1 MVYTCDSMIN
11 TDQLKAR
18 EEIGRKIRQVRES
31 KNLTQMGVAEQA
43 GIQVNYFAM
52 IERGEVNFTFD
63 KLFRIIKAL
72 KVKSSQI
79 LPF

>member
-1 MVYTCDSMIN
+1 MET

-18 EEIGRKIRQVRES
+18 EEVGRKIKQIRET
-31 KNLTQMGVAEQA
+31 KKLTQADVANEA
-43 GIQVNYFAM
+43 GIDVNYFAM

-63 KLFRIIKAL
+63 KLYRIIKAL
-72 KVKSSQI
+72 KVKSSQV

>member
-1 MVYTCDSMIN
+1 MGNS
-11 TDQLKAR
+11 DQLNAR
-18 EEIGRKIRQVRES
+18 QEISKKIKQVREA
-31 KNLTQMGVAEQA
+31 KNLTQAELADIA
-43 GIQVNYFAM
+43 GINVNYFAM

-72 KVKSSQI
+72 KVKSAQV

>member
-1 MVYTCDSMIN
+1 MSN
-11 TDQLKAR
+11 SEQ
-18 EEIGRKIRQVRES
+18 EKIRASIGLNIKQIRES
-31 KNLTQMGVAEQA
+31 KKLTQVEVAELA

-63 KLFRIIKAL
+63 KLYRIIKAL
-72 KVKSSQI
+72 KVKSSQL

>member
-1 MVYTCDSMIN
+1 MEN
-11 TDQLKAR
+11 ADQIKAR
-18 EEIGRKIRQVRES
+18 EEIGRKIKQVRVAKE
-31 KNLTQMGVAEQA
+31 LTQSELAVLA
-43 GIQVNYFAM
+43 GINENYFAM

-63 KLFRIIKAL
+63 KLFKIIKAL

>member
-1 MVYTCDSMIN
+1 MGNS
-11 TDQLKAR
+11 DQLNAR
-18 EEIGRKIRQVRES
+18 QEIGKKIKQVREA
-31 KNLTQMGVAEQA
+31 KNLTQAELANLA
-43 GIQVNYFAM
+43 GINVNYFAM

-72 KVKSSQI
+72 KVKSAQV

>member
-1 MVYTCDSMIN
+1 MEN
-11 TDQLKAR
+11 PDQIKIR
-18 EEIGRKIRQVRES
+18 EEIGRKIKQIRTAKE
-31 KNLTQMGVAEQA
+31 LTQSELATLAGVSE
-43 GIQVNYFAM
+43 NYFAM

-63 KLFRIIKAL
+63 KLFKIIKAL

>member
-1 MVYTCDSMIN
+1 MGN
-11 TDQLKAR
+11 ADQIKAR
-18 EEIGRKIRQVRES
+18 EEIGRKIKQARVAKE
-31 KNLTQMGVAEQA
+31 LTQSELATLA
-43 GIQVNYFAM
+43 GINENYFAM

-63 KLFRIIKAL
+63 KLFKIIKAL

>member
-1 MVYTCDSMIN
+1 MEN
-11 TDQLKAR
+11 PDQIKTR
-18 EEIGRKIRQVRES
+18 EEIGRKIKQIRTAKE
-31 KNLTQMGVAEQA
+31 LTQSELATLAGVSE
-43 GIQVNYFAM
+43 NYFAM

-63 KLFRIIKAL
+63 KLFKIIKAL